1 LEELKP
7 KERSGKM
14 LFMSVYTYEP
24 AQREEIVKRREEE
37 GLSTP
42 EGIKLTGQ
50 WSYASGGRVFT
61 LFEADD
67 PLVMAQWSNPWNNL
81 GKLETFPVIDTE
93 ELIKALPGK

>member
-1 LEELKP
+1 
-7 KERSGKM
+7 M

-24 AQREEIVKRREEE
+24 AQREEIVKRRAEE

-42 EGIKLTGQ
+42 EGIKLIGQ

-67 PLVMAQWSNPWNNL
+67 PLVMAQWSNPWNNF
-81 GKLETFPVIDTE
+81 GNLETFPVIDTE
-93 ELIKALPGK
+93 ELIKGMTAK